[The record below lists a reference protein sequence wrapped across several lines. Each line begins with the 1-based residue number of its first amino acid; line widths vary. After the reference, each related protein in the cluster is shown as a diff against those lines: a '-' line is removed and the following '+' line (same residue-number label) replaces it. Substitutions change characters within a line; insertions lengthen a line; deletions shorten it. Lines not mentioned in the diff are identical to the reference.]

1 MKPLNVILFV
11 VVLLLSCN
19 RPTIRMNDYAVHGI
33 DVSHHQSFI
42 NWDKVAE
49 QNIHFS
55 FAKATE
61 GMDFVDTLFC
71 HNWEEM
77 NRVGLLRGAYHFFRP
92 QSDATLQAANF
103 LNWVDISFGDL
114 PPVLD
119 VEVTDGVESEALIQ
133 GIKTWLKLVEQK
145 TLIKPIIYTNQK
157 FFNEH
162 LAEHFHDYP
171 IWIAR
176 YNAFFD
182 PNMDNNREWHF
193 WQYGNRGRLEGI
205 HGNVDFNVFQGSLPE
220 LEDLCY
226 GANLAYY

>member
-1 MKPLNVILFV
+1 
-11 VVLLLSCN
+11 
-19 RPTIRMNDYAVHGI
+19 MNDYAVHGI

-42 NWDKVAE
+42 NWDKIAT

-92 QSDATLQAANF
+92 KSDAALQAANF
-103 LNWVDISFGDL
+103 LNWVEIDYGDL

-119 VEVTDGVESEALIQ
+119 IEVTDGVEGESLIK
-133 GIKTWLKLVEQK
+133 GIQTWLKLVEQK
-145 TLIKPIIYTNQK
+145 TRIKPIIYTNQK
-157 FFNEH
+157 FFNQH
-162 LAEHFHDYP
+162 LAEHFEEYP

-176 YNAFFD
+176 YNSFFN
-182 PNMDNNREWHF
+182 PNMHNSREWKF
-193 WQYGNRGRLEGI
+193 WQYGNRGQLDGI
-205 HGNVDFNVFQGSLPE
+205 NGNVDFNVFHGNLYE

-226 GANLAYY
+226 DARMAFN